1 MANEVELRLDALP
14 LVMICERCRAR
25 TPFVHQDRVLGH
37 HVLLYILGG
46 GIEVCEAGTRY
57 DVRPGEAL
65 LLRAGVHH
73 WGERPCAPDTQWIYA
88 HFTAQD
94 GGASGPDMGR
104 VRNQEF
110 EPADYARSIRLP
122 KLIRLPEGGLAVG
135 NLERMARLFSSNQP
149 LRAAQMCALLL
160 EALLDMYALAH
171 PEPLSLSDPVSMAI
185 ALLERRLDAAFDA
198 EALARE
204 CGLSYKYLAA
214 RFKAHTGLSPQAY
227 HTRLR
232 VSEAARLLRES
243 GLNVT
248 EISDR
253 LGYCNPQYFSRTF
266 AAVRGQSPS
275 EYRRG
280 LMRG

>member
-1 MANEVELRLDALP
+1 MPNEIELRLDALP
-14 LVMICERCRAR
+14 LVMICERCRAEA
-25 TPFVHQDRVLGH
+25 PFVHQDRILAH
-37 HVLLYILGG
+37 HVLLYVQGG
-46 GIEVCEAGTRY
+46 GIEVIEEGERY
-57 DVRPGEAL
+57 DVRPGMAL
-65 LLRAGVHH
+65 LLRAGAHH
-73 WGERPCAPDTQWIYA
+73 WGERPSAPDTRWTYA
-88 HFTAQD
+88 HFTASE
-94 GGASGPDMGR
+94 GGAPGPDLGR

-110 EPADYARSIRLP
+110 EPADYARAIRLP
-122 KLIRLPEGGLAVG
+122 KLTRLPADGRAVG
-135 NLERMARLFSSNQP
+135 NLERMARLFSSNRP

-160 EALLDMYALAH
+160 EALLDMYELAH
-171 PEPLSLSDPVSMAI
+171 PEPLSLGDPVALAI

-198 EALARE
+198 GALARE